1 MAAETDVLIPALKD
15 ARDAHAAV
23 VDRFWTGVALTPP
36 GTERQRLESQASEA
50 QYHLGR
56 IEARMR
62 EMRPPRGPLS
72 AAGQLTWMVTRGVVR
87 AGMLPLQAGVSAVTG
102 RVRGV
107 RQDGER
113 RLLRAAV
120 DEYTAAARALATCQT
135 GKDIAERLNDHES
148 AELLAVLGRQ
158 DEVLL
163 ETSEEN
169 LARRARAVAAAA
181 AEGPRLVRGEAAE
194 GRSLLQ
200 AITSPVRAAT
210 VQLRA
215 LPQRATERMKGP
227 TGGAWRETAAATRVA
242 EKVQGAMAREE
253 ALPVPGYSRLD
264 VTEIQ
269 QRLRGLSQRE
279 LTVIEGYER
288 AHAGR
293 RGVLNTVEQL
303 RQAEPWAGYNAMD
316 PERIKM
322 HLHDVSDRMARE
334 VLEYERRHR
343 QRDTLINAAE
353 AVLQR
358 MPEATHRTEA
368 DALGAVTREEE
379 P

>member
-1 MAAETDVLIPALKD
+1 MAAKTDVLIPALED
-15 ARDAHAAV
+15 VRDAHAAV
-23 VDRFWTGVALTPP
+23 VDRFWTGVAITPP
-36 GTERQRLESQASEA
+36 GAERQRLESQASEA

-107 RQDGER
+107 RQAGER

-135 GKDIAERLNDHES
+135 GKDIAELLNDQES
-148 AELLAVLGRQ
+148 AELLAMLGRQ

-181 AEGPRLVRGEAAE
+181 AEGPRLARGEAAE

-200 AITSPVRAAT
+200 AITSQVRAAT
-210 VQLRA
+210 ARLRA
-215 LPQRATERMKGP
+215 LAQRVTGRMRGP
-227 TGGAWRETAAATRVA
+227 GGGAWREMTAATRVA

-253 ALPVPGYSRLD
+253 APPVRGYSRLG

-269 QRLRGLSQRE
+269 QRLHGLSQTE

-293 RGVLNTVEQL
+293 SGVLNAIRHL
-303 RQAEPWAGYNAMD
+303 SAAEPWAGYDAMD

-322 HLHDVSDRMARE
+322 HLHDVPDDVIRQ
-334 VLEYERRHR
+334 VLEYERHHR

-358 MPEATHRTEA
+358 TPEATHRTEA
-368 DALGAVTREEE
+368 DALRAVTRDKE

>member
-1 MAAETDVLIPALKD
+1 MAGKTDVLIPALKD

-23 VDRFWTGVALTPP
+23 VDRFWTGVVLTPP

-87 AGMLPLQAGVSAVTG
+87 AGVLPLQAGVSAVTG

-107 RQDGER
+107 RQAGEL

-135 GKDIAERLNDHES
+135 GKDIAERLNDQES

-181 AEGPRLVRGEAAE
+181 AEGPRLARGEAAE
-194 GRSLLQ
+194 GGSLLQ
-200 AITSPVRAAT
+200 AVTSKVRAAT
-210 VQLRA
+210 ARLGAR
-215 LPQRATERMKGP
+215 LQRGTGLVRGP
-227 TGGAWRETAAATRVA
+227 GGGAWREVSAATRVA

-253 ALPVPGYSRLD
+253 ALPVAGFSRLG
-264 VTEIQ
+264 VAEIQ

-303 RQAEPWAGYNAMD
+303 RQAEPWAGYDAMD

-322 HLHDVSDRMARE
+322 HLHDVSDRTARQ

-358 MPEATHRTEA
+358 TPEATHRTEA
-368 DALGAVTREEE
+368 DVLGAVTREEE